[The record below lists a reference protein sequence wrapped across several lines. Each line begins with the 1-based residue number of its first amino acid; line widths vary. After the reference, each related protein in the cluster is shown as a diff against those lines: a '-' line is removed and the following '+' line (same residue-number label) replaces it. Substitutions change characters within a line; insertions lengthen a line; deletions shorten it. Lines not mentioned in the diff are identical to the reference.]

1 MAAVPAWRLNVQGE
15 LDCTRSG
22 CGRVLSAGLRTRK
35 KRSAPPG
42 ISLSSCARVWCFIFN
57 RYTKS
62 ALICA
67 VLPIALFASGCVQ
80 AEHSEPNT
88 AVSNNR
94 GLGESGFKAFAAG
107 DYSKSKVEFTN
118 DYQNHA
124 GSPLTQFNMGAIYHK
139 EGDIKQADGMYSQA
153 AADGKDYRPSRF
165 LEANSTNAT
174 VTEVACRHL
183 HEDHQLDL
191 SCNDQMAAA
200 EPAPVAEAPEAAAT
214 VYTPPEQPRKQDRN

>member
-1 MAAVPAWRLNVQGE
+1 M
-15 LDCTRSG
+15 
-22 CGRVLSAGLRTRK
+22 
-35 KRSAPPG
+35 
-42 ISLSSCARVWCFIFN
+42 WCFMFN

-67 VLPIALFASGCVQ
+67 VLPIGLFASGCM
-80 AEHSEPNT
+80 ESYHP
-88 AVSNNR
+88 
-94 GLGESGFKAFAAG
+94 GLGERGFREYAKG
-107 DYSKSKVEFTN
+107 NYSQSKVDFVN

-124 GSPLTQFNMGAIYHK
+124 GSPLTQFNMGATYHQ

-153 AADGKDYRPSRF
+153 AASGKDYRPTRF
-165 LEANSTNAT
+165 LEANSADAT

-183 HEDHQLDL
+183 HEDRQLDV

>member
-1 MAAVPAWRLNVQGE
+1 M
-15 LDCTRSG
+15 
-22 CGRVLSAGLRTRK
+22 
-35 KRSAPPG
+35 
-42 ISLSSCARVWCFIFN
+42 WCPMFN

-107 DYSKSKVEFTN
+107 NYSKAKVEFTN
-118 DYQNHA
+118 DYQNHT
-124 GSPLTQFNMGAIYHK
+124 GSPLTQFNMGAAYHQ

-153 AADGKDYRPSRF
+153 AGDGKDYRPSRF
-165 LEANSTNAT
+165 LEANSRDAT
-174 VTEVACRHL
+174 VTEIACRHL

-191 SCNDQMAAA
+191 SCDDHMAAA
-200 EPAPVAEAPEAAAT
+200 EPVAVAEAPEAAAT